1 MCVALVRIRLIQS
14 DSDQCHT
21 HKFYKEVNCIKKGFN
36 PQTLLIINKEGCVV
50 SNKEKVLQM
59 WSEYYEKHFEL
70 QDGMDN
76 DSGEEW
82 TRSIQTPEQ
91 YVEPK
96 NERTQEGHL

>member
-1 MCVALVRIRLIQS
+1 M
-14 DSDQCHT
+14 
-21 HKFYKEVNCIKKGFN
+21 NCIKKGFN

-96 NERTQEGHL
+96 NERTQEGHLWTHLKNMGERDYTTWAAIRHKISDF